1 MFIFRVG
8 DARASPPEL
17 EGVYDCS
24 EDRVL
29 WKDGAVGYV
38 VGHRAV
44 KGTAKE
50 FRGCQERGCYRLAKA
65 VRMA

>member
-1 MFIFRVG
+1 
-8 DARASPPEL
+8 L

-50 FRGCQERGCYRLAKA
+50 FRGCQERGFYRLAKA